1 MGKKRIRF
9 GSRDK
14 KTEDFVDPDKDPYS
28 YLKRYILEENYKD
41 WFERNYPDNTIYDA
55 VGLNEWD
62 YNEMKK
68 KLSTNQDTVE
78 DTSKLEPEP
87 GSEPEPEPEPESEP
101 ESELEPKDDG
111 KLSGKWTA
119 EPPGAKRTQ
128 PTKPDEEGFEK
139 IASTDP
145 VVSDEQQNI
154 IKKRTNKL
162 FWMRFAFALIGG
174 AAAEFLFDGIADS
187 EEKRW
192 SSIIFMIVIFVVT
205 CFIAKGMKISF
216 PRSDRKKLVT
226 TGIGSYIFLYLFAWI
241 MTHTMLNLPKE
252 NFSLPFT

>member
-9 GSRDK
+9 GSRGK
-14 KTEDFVDPDKDPYS
+14 KIEDFVDPDKDPNS
-28 YLKRYILEENYKD
+28 YLKRYILEEKYKD
-41 WFERNYPDNTIYDA
+41 WFERNYPDNTIYEA

-62 YNEMKK
+62 YNAMKK
-68 KLSTNQDTVE
+68 KLSANQDTVE
-78 DTSKLEPEP
+78 DISEPEP
-87 GSEPEPEPEPESEP
+87 EPKSEPEPEPELD
-101 ESELEPKDDG
+101 LEPKDDG
-111 KLSGKWTA
+111 KISGKWTS
-119 EPPGAKRTQ
+119 EPPGVERTRSTKRDEVS
-128 PTKPDEEGFEK
+128 PTEDAVSEEQK
-139 IASTDP
+139 NTT
-145 VVSDEQQNI
+145 
-154 IKKRTNKL
+154 KKRTDKL
-162 FWMRFAFALIGG
+162 FWMRFVFALIGG

-192 SSIIFMIVIFVVT
+192 LSIIFMIVLFLVT

>member
-14 KTEDFVDPDKDPYS
+14 KTEDFVDPNKDPQS
-28 YLKRYILEENYKD
+28 YLKRYILEEKYRD
-41 WFERNYPDNTIYDA
+41 WFDRNYPDNTIYGA

-62 YNEMKK
+62 YNAMKK
-68 KLSTNQDTVE
+68 KLSANQDTVE
-78 DTSKLEPEP
+78 DK
-87 GSEPEPEPEPESEP
+87 SEPEPEPKSELEPEP
-101 ESELEPKDDG
+101 ELESEPKDDG
-111 KLSGKWTA
+111 KISGKWTS
-119 EPPGAKRTQ
+119 EPPGVERTQ
-128 PTKPDEEGFEK
+128 PAKRDEISPTES
-139 IASTDP
+139 A
-145 VVSDEQQNI
+145 VSEEQQSI
-154 IKKRTNKL
+154 IKKRTNVL

-174 AAAEFLFDGIADS
+174 VAAEFLFDGIADS

-192 SSIIFMIVIFVVT
+192 SSIIFMIVLFIVT

-216 PRSDRKKLVT
+216 PKSDRKKLVT

-241 MTHTMLNLPKE
+241 MTHTMLNLPKD

>member
-41 WFERNYPDNTIYDA
+41 WFERNYPDNTIYGA

-68 KLSTNQDTVE
+68 KLSANQDTME
-78 DTSKLEPEP
+78 DTSKLEPE
-87 GSEPEPEPEPESEP
+87 SEPESEPEPEPESEP
-101 ESELEPKDDG
+101 EQKDDG

-119 EPPGAKRTQ
+119 EPPGTKRTQ
-128 PTKPDEEGFEK
+128 PTKPDEEGFGK
-139 IASTDP
+139 IASTGP
-145 VVSDEQQNI
+145 VVSDEQQKI
-154 IKKRTNKL
+154 TKKHTDKL

-174 AAAEFLFDGIADS
+174 VIATFAFDGIAGS

-192 SSIIFMIVIFVVT
+192 SSIIFMIVLFVAT

-216 PRSDRKKLVT
+216 PKSDRKKLVT

-241 MTHTMLNLPKE
+241 MTHTMLNLPKD

>member
-28 YLKRYILEENYKD
+28 YLKRYILEENYKA
-41 WFERNYPDNTIYDA
+41 WFERNYPDNTIYGA

-68 KLSTNQDTVE
+68 KLSANQDTVE
-78 DTSKLEPEP
+78 DI
-87 GSEPEPEPEPESEP
+87 SEPEPEPKSELEPEP
-101 ESELEPKDDG
+101 ELESEPKDDG
-111 KLSGKWTA
+111 KISGKWTS
-119 EPPGAKRTQ
+119 EPPGVERTQ
-128 PTKPDEEGFEK
+128 PAKRDEISPTES
-139 IASTDP
+139 A
-145 VVSDEQQNI
+145 VSEEQQSI
-154 IKKRTNKL
+154 IKKRTNVL

-174 AAAEFLFDGIADS
+174 VAAEFLFDGIADS

-192 SSIIFMIVIFVVT
+192 SSIIFMIVLFVVT

-216 PRSDRKKLVT
+216 PKSDRKKLVT

>member
-9 GSRDK
+9 GSRGK
-14 KTEDFVDPDKDPYS
+14 KIEDFVDPDKDPHS
-28 YLKRYILEENYKD
+28 YLRRYILEEKYKD

-68 KLSTNQDTVE
+68 KLSTHQDTVE
-78 DTSKLEPEP
+78 DISKSE
-87 GSEPEPEPEPESEP
+87 SEPEPQPESEP
-101 ESELEPKDDG
+101 ESEPEPKDDG
-111 KLSGKWTA
+111 KVSGKWTA
-119 EPPGAKRTQ
+119 EPPGTKRTQ
-128 PTKPDEEGFEK
+128 STKPDEEGFGK

-145 VVSDEQQNI
+145 IVSDEQQDI
-154 IKKRTNKL
+154 IKKRTNTL
-162 FWMRFAFALIGG
+162 FWMRFALALIGG
-174 AAAEFLFDGIADS
+174 AAAEFLFDGIADM

-192 SSIIFMIVIFVVT
+192 SSIIFMIGLFVAT
-205 CFIAKGMKISF
+205 CFIAKGMKINF

-226 TGIGSYIFLYLFAWI
+226 TGIGSYVFLYLFAWI

>member
-28 YLKRYILEENYKD
+28 YLKRYILEENYRD
-41 WFERNYPDNTIYDA
+41 WFERNYPDNTIYGA

-68 KLSTNQDTVE
+68 KLSTDQDTVE

-87 GSEPEPEPEPESEP
+87 ESEP
-101 ESELEPKDDG
+101 EPKDDG
-111 KLSGKWTA
+111 KVSGQWTA
-119 EPPGAKRTQ
+119 EPPGAKRMK
-128 PTKPDEEGFEK
+128 PTKPDDEGFGK

-154 IKKRTNKL
+154 IKKRTNTL
-162 FWMRFAFALIGG
+162 FWMRFALALIGG
-174 AAAEFLFDGIADS
+174 AAAEFLFDGIADM

-192 SSIIFMIVIFVVT
+192 SAIIFMIGLFVAT
-205 CFIAKGMKISF
+205 CFIAKEMKINC
-216 PRSDRKKLVT
+216 PKSDRKKLVT
-226 TGIGSYIFLYLFAWI
+226 TGIGSYVFLYLFAWI